1 VNKARMASEMLRHN
15 SLQNKTHWVG
25 GTAASR
31 LAGRR
36 EKTAKVSHSGA
47 CQICQQTGGEVRF
60 VQVREREERPGFATV
75 PLLERLELT
84 E

>member
-1 VNKARMASEMLRHN
+1 MPK
-15 SLQNKTHWVG
+15 
-25 GTAASR
+25 
-31 LAGRR
+31 
-36 EKTAKVSHSGA
+36 
-47 CQICQQTGGEVRF
+47 TGGEVRF